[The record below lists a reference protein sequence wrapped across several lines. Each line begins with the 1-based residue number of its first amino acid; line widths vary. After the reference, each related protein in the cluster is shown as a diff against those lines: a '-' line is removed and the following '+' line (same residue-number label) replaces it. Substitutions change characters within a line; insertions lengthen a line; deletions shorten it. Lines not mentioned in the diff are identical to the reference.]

1 QEIAPEGW
9 EHSPLA
15 AVFHPSA
22 EQVYEERLR
31 FHRNLAAL
39 RRKDAP
45 PPPRPEPTRED
56 VARDYRP
63 APVEAAREIPELGG
77 QRLWDIFS
85 DNHEVVGPDGRLL
98 DLGSFRASRRLPGGP
113 AQPADRGGAVRLS
126 ELLPWDDLAGSAGGP
141 RARLPDDFPPSARPR
156 VRLGL

>member
-1 QEIAPEGW
+1 PNAVSPAGQESKRHRMTPFDGNAYSEAEAVAEFDRLFPHGFGGPDVRQEIAPEGW

-22 EQVYEERLR
+22 EQVYDERPR
-31 FHRNLAAL
+31 FHRTLAAL

-63 APVEAAREIPELGG
+63 APVEAAREIPELVG
-77 QRLWDIFS
+77 QCLWDIFS

-98 DLGSFRASRRLPGGP
+98 DLGSFRASRR
-113 AQPADRGGAVRLS
+113 
-126 ELLPWDDLAGSAGGP
+126 
-141 RARLPDDFPPSARPR
+141 
-156 VRLGL
+156 